1 MSNYLMNTYNR
12 YPISFSKGE
21 GSWLFDKDANNYLDF
36 AAGIAVN
43 ILGHN
48 HPKINEALSKSIND
62 IWHVSNLYSITEQEE
77 LAEKLCEISFAEK
90 VFFCNSGA
98 EAVEGAIKT
107 ARRYHYVK
115 GNNERNEIITFE
127 GSFHGR
133 TLATI
138 AASLNEKHIEGF
150 DPLPGG
156 FKKIAIDESDL
167 EENISNKTAAILIEP
182 IQGEGGVNVVSKD
195 FLSFARELCNKNGI
209 LMIMDEVQCGLGR
222 TGKLFAYE
230 WSDIKPDII
239 TIAKAL
245 GAGLPIG
252 AVLSTKEA
260 AEGMTQGVHG
270 STFGG
275 NPLCSSI
282 ASRVLDLIKEENILS
297 NVSSLSEYLISGIN
311 KIIEEHH
318 NKISSV
324 RGHGFMIGIK
334 CKSENTVI
342 ANEALKNGL
351 LVVTAA
357 DNVIRVLPPLNTNK
371 NEIDEFLKLL
381 SITLEN
387 LSD

>member
-21 GSWLFDKDANNYLDF
+21 GSWLFDKDANKYLDF

-115 GNNERNEIITFE
+115 GNNERNEIIAFE

-222 TGKLFAYE
+222 TGKLFAHE
-230 WSDIKPDII
+230 WYDVSPDVMAL
-239 TIAKAL
+239 AKGL
-245 GAGLPIG
+245 GGGFPIG
-252 AVLSTKEA
+252 AVLMNKKVAS
-260 AEGMTQGVHG
+260 GMIPGTHG

-275 NPLCSSI
+275 NPLAMSVWN
-282 ASRVLDLIKEENILS
+282 AVLDKIFKKDFMKNVQKISKYFHSQLNLIKDD
-297 NVSSLSEYLISGIN
+297 YP
-311 KIIEEHH
+311 KIIKE
-318 NKISSV
+318 V
-324 RGHGFMIGIK
+324 RG
-334 CKSENTVI
+334 V
-342 ANEALKNGL
+342 GL
-351 LVVTAA
+351 LIGLQLYNDQTKFIKKL
-357 DNVIRVLPPLNTNK
+357 DSNSKPLPLSFFIQFPL
-371 NEIDEFLKLL
+371 
-381 SITLEN
+381 
-387 LSD
+387 